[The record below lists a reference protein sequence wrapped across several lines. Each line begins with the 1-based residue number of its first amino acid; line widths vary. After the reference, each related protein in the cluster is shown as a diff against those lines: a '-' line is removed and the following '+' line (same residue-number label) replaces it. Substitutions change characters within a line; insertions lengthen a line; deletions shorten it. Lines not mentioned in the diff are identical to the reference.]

1 MASVYDRWHLSRPK
15 KGAEPCTEHS
25 SKTRVLVPSKD
36 HGKGK
41 RWQVRWRDAAGE
53 QQKENFAKRSQADN
67 RADTIGADLARGL
80 YVDPAAGKE
89 SFRAVAERWRTSAV
103 HRDGTASRVERALR
117 LHIYP
122 TFADRPIVTIRPSEV
137 QAWVKDR
144 SQVLAPS
151 TLRVTFAYL
160 VTVMHTAVR
169 DRTIALNPCAGIKLP
184 EVRRVEIVPLEPD
197 AVRALIEAA
206 TPRYRAM
213 ILLAAASGL
222 RQGEIFG
229 LEVDCIDF
237 LRREVAVR
245 QQLITPDKDTDA
257 EGDEPPEPYL
267 GEPKTHES
275 YRTVPLAASALDA
288 LAAHLQLH
296 PAITVE
302 IEDKTDPR
310 KPKRRKAQMLFT
322 SDRNEVIRRA
332 NWSYVWER
340 MEERANEALG
350 KAYAEAYA
358 AWVQGGRREGDEPA
372 LVRVPDGASMHD
384 LRHFYASLLI
394 RNREDVK
401 TVQVRLGHS
410 KPSITLDIYTH
421 LWPSKEDTT
430 RAAVE
435 AVLGDVP
442 ALCPPAAAISS

>member
-1 MASVYDRWHLSRPK
+1 MSSVYDRWHLSRPK
-15 KGAEPCTEHS
+15 KDAKPCAEHS
-25 SKTRVLVPSKD
+25 SKTRTLVPSAD

-184 EVRRVEIVPLEPD
+184 EVRRVEITPLHAD
-197 AVRALIEAA
+197 AVRALIETAP
-206 TPRYRAM
+206 PRYRAM

-222 RQGEIFG
+222 RQGEVFG

-237 LRREVAVR
+237 LRREVMVR

-257 EGDEPPEPYL
+257 DQDATPEPYL

-275 YRTVPLAASALDA
+275 YRTVPLATSAVNA
-288 LAAHLQLH
+288 LAAHLQQH
-296 PAITVE
+296 PAITVD
-302 IEDKTDPR
+302 IEDRTDPR
-310 KPKRRKAQMLFT
+310 KPKQRQAQMLFT
-322 SDRNEVIRRA
+322 SDRSEVLRRA
-332 NWSYVWER
+332 NWSYVWGR
-340 MEERANEALG
+340 MEERANEALA
-350 KAYAEAYA
+350 KSYAEAYA
-358 AWVQGGRREGDEPA
+358 AWVQRGRPDGQEPA
-372 LVRVPDGASMHD
+372 PVRVPDGASMHD
-384 LRHFYASLLI
+384 LRHFYASALI
-394 RNREDVK
+394 KNRESVK
-401 TVQVRLGHS
+401 TVQRRLGHS

-421 LWPSKEDTT
+421 LWPDDEDTT

-442 ALCPPAAAISS
+442 ALCPPVAAISD